1 MSRDFLNPP
10 TTQRT
15 ILSDGPRPASHR
27 SACVVVIHGE
37 GLGRRADID
46 TARVRVGR
54 SQEADLHIPHNSVSR
69 LHCEIWRDG
78 DSYRVRDL
86 GATNTTRVNDAVVAE
101 AVLADGDHITLGESI
116 LKFISHSSVEA
127 RYHEEIYQ
135 LATHDALTEMYNRR
149 HFIETVEKEIARAM
163 RHQRELTMCIIDVDL
178 IKPIND
184 RYGHI
189 SGDHVLK
196 QIACLLY
203 TSPSPRD
210 S

>member
-15 ILSDGPRPASHR
+15 ILSDGPTPSSHR

-69 LHCEIWRDG
+69 LHCELWRDG

-86 GATNTTRVNDAVVAE
+86 GATNTTRVNDAPVSKWCWP
-101 AVLADGDHITLGESI
+101 T
-116 LKFISHSSVEA
+116 
-127 RYHEEIYQ
+127 
-135 LATHDALTEMYNRR
+135 ATTSRW
-149 HFIETVEKEIARAM
+149 ARA
-163 RHQRELTMCIIDVDL
+163 
-178 IKPIND
+178 
-184 RYGHI
+184 
-189 SGDHVLK
+189 S
-196 QIACLLY
+196 
-203 TSPSPRD
+203 
-210 S
+210 